1 MKRMLA
7 DCSCEFPVVR
17 RRVSDHDST
26 SAATGKLGETPIA
39 VAALHDGEPVA
50 DDELI
55 AYARERMA
63 HFKCPP
69 ASSSFVNCPGMPLAR
84 CSRRRCARSSEV
96 TAAPCG
102 ADGRTSF
109 HIPLG
114 GMMWI

>member
-1 MKRMLA
+1 MLA

-26 SAATGKLGETPIA
+26 SAATGKWGETPIA
-39 VAALHDGEPVA
+39 VAALHDGEQVA

-63 HFKCPP
+63 LQVPHPRRVVRELPRNATGKVLKTTLRAQFGGHGG
-69 ASSSFVNCPGMPLAR
+69 AAR
-84 CSRRRCARSSEV
+84 RY
-96 TAAPCG
+96 
-102 ADGRTSF
+102 GRTAF

-114 GMMWI
+114 GIMWI